1 MRVPQ
6 LRRTEW
12 ALISYF
18 TYTALFALFTPA
30 RAELKCLTVG
40 LNAAIIAGYFLL
52 AHAAA
57 LRNRAFFSILRDW
70 YPAPLLLMAYREMGW
85 YAPSHHTYELE
96 RGWIVWD
103 RFFLYD
109 LGAKPAIES
118 LGALLPALLEIS
130 YSLVYTIPYFSLA
143 VLYAYGLR
151 ARADRFLFPFAFSV
165 LAAYALF
172 PYFPSE
178 PPRTVFPG
186 QDLPAYMTVFRRF
199 NLWLVGNY
207 GIHISVFPSA
217 HCSGAFAGA
226 FGMRYALPEKP
237 WVWRFLLALAVFIAT
252 ATVYGRY
259 HYLVDALAGLGIA
272 LLGLW
277 LARRQARPATEC

>member
-1 MRVPQ
+1 MRAPH

-12 ALISYF
+12 ALIAYF
-18 TYTALFALFTPA
+18 LYASIFALFTSA
-30 RAELKCLTVG
+30 RVELKCLTVG
-40 LNAAIIAGYFLL
+40 VNATIIAGYILL
-52 AHAAA
+52 AYAAA
-57 LRNRAFFSILRDW
+57 LRNRPFFSILRDW

-85 YAPSHHTYELE
+85 YAPAEHTYELE
-96 RGWIVWD
+96 RGWILWD
-103 RFFLYD
+103 RFFLYE
-109 LGAKPAIES
+109 LGAKRAIES
-118 LGALLPALLEIS
+118 LGIWLPSALEIS

-151 ARADRFLFPFAFSV
+151 RRADRFLFPFAFSV

-186 QDLPAYMTVFRRF
+186 EDLPAAMTLFRRF
-199 NLWLVGNY
+199 NLWLVGSY

-217 HCSGAFAGA
+217 HCSGAFSGA
-226 FGMRYALPEKP
+226 FAMRYALPEKP
-237 WVWRFLLALAVFIAT
+237 WVWRFLLVLAVSIAL

-259 HYLVDALAGLGIA
+259 HYLVDALSGLAIA
-272 LLGLW
+272 LVGLW
-277 LARRQARPATEC
+277 LARRSAGQPER

>member
-1 MRVPQ
+1 MRAPK
-6 LRRTEW
+6 LRRSEW
-12 ALISYF
+12 ALVLFFLYSSI
-18 TYTALFALFTPA
+18 FALFTPA

-40 LNAAIIAGYFLL
+40 MNATIIAGHFLL

-57 LRNRAFFSILRDW
+57 LRKRPFFSILRDW

-85 YAPSHHTYELE
+85 YAPAQHTYELE
-96 RGWIVWD
+96 HGWVLWD
-103 RFFLYD
+103 RFFLYE
-109 LGAKPAIES
+109 LGAKRVIES
-118 LGALLPALLEIS
+118 LGALLPSVLEIS

-151 ARADRFLFPFAFSV
+151 HLADRFLFPFAFSV

-178 PPRTVFPG
+178 PPRTVFAG
-186 QDLPAYMTVFRRF
+186 EDLPAAMTLFRRL
-199 NLWLVGNY
+199 NLWLVGSY

-217 HCSGAFAGA
+217 HCSGAFSGA
-226 FGMRYALPEKP
+226 FAMRYALPEKP
-237 WVWRFLLALAVFIAT
+237 WVWRLLLVLAVLIAL

-259 HYLVDALAGLGIA
+259 HYLVDALSGLAIA
-272 LLGLW
+272 LIGLW
-277 LARRQARPATEC
+277 LARRVSITPER

>member
-1 MRVPQ
+1 MRAHG

-12 ALISYF
+12 ALVLYF
-18 TYTALFALFTPA
+18 LYVSVFAQFTSA
-30 RAELKCLTVG
+30 RVELKCLTVG
-40 LNAAIIAGYFLL
+40 VNATIIAGYFLL

-85 YAPSHHTYELE
+85 YAPAQHTYELE
-96 RGWIVWD
+96 RGWILWD
-103 RFFLYD
+103 RFLLYE
-109 LGAKPAIES
+109 LGAKSAIES
-118 LGALLPALLEIS
+118 LGAWLPSVLEVC

-151 ARADRFLFPFAFSV
+151 HRADRFLFPFAFSV

-178 PPRTVFPG
+178 PPRTVFAG
-186 QDLPAYMTVFRRF
+186 EDLPAFMTVFRRF
-199 NLWLVGNY
+199 NLWLVGSY

-217 HCSGAFAGA
+217 HCSGAFSGA
-226 FGMRYALPEKP
+226 FAMRYALPEKP
-237 WVWRFLLALAVFIAT
+237 WVWRLLLALAVSIAL

-259 HYLVDALAGLGIA
+259 HYLVDALSGLTIA
-272 LLGLW
+272 LIGLW
-277 LARRQARPATEC
+277 LARRIAVAPER